1 MSNQVKKKL
10 ALAGISVASYD
21 ASSFDYWE
29 DYTKS
34 IQFKKNKEEKEAKRK
49 AIIAM
54 MKKEGK
60 IDYQKAYEEAYAKPI
75 YNGQSKYK
83 PRLRI
88 R

>member
-1 MSNQVKKKL
+1 MANQVKKKL

-49 AIIAM
+49 AIIAR
-54 MKKEGK
+54 MKKEDK
-60 IDYQKAYEEAYAKPI
+60 VDYQKAYEEAYAKPD
-75 YNGQSKYK
+75 YSNQYKYK
-83 PRLRI
+83 PRLRV